1 MREQREGVAMGVIQ
15 ALKET
20 LPIFHEIFKKEI
32 SITLNDRVTREVL
45 FVLDGIKV
53 KTHLKVGFIPEDS
66 SDFRRVAKGEFLKR
80 SVPKEYFGIPMNSEL
95 YPIRENGEVVGILS
109 LLFPLEAQEKVGAF
123 MESLQAI
130 IQDLQLKIHT
140 IAAHSE
146 ELSATSE
153 SISEKSRHALE
164 NSSRSNEVTDFIKT
178 ISKQTNLLGLNA
190 SIEAARAG
198 QYGAGFNIVAQEV
211 RKLSS
216 ETSTATEQIETS
228 LKTITN
234 NVQSLMESMEQ
245 IEVASNEQAE
255 LVQQF
260 SEAIE
265 KLSNVS
271 TQMSYYVKEVLR

>member
-1 MREQREGVAMGVIQ
+1 MSVMQSLV
-15 ALKET
+15 ET
-20 LPIFHEIFKKEI
+20 LPIFHEVFDKEI
-32 SITLNDRVTREVL
+32 AITLNDIETRSVK
-45 FVLDGIKV
+45 FVLDGNKL
-53 KTHLKVGFIPEDS
+53 KLHLKQGTIIDDTPEL
-66 SDFRRVAKGEFLKR
+66 RRVFQGQTIKMD
-80 SVPKEYFGIPMNSEL
+80 VPLEMFGSPMHCEM
-95 YPIRENGEVVGILS
+95 YPVRENGKVVGALS
-109 LLFPLEAQEKVGAF
+109 FIFPAEAQQKVEEY
-123 MESLQAI
+123 MQNLQVI
-130 IQDLQLKIHT
+130 ISDLQLKVT
-140 IAAHSE
+140 AVAAHSE

-153 SISEKSRHALE
+153 AMTERSRQALE
-164 NSSRSNEVTDFIKT
+164 NSQRSNEVTDFIKT

-198 QYGAGFNIVAQEV
+198 QDGAGFNIVAQEV

-228 LKTITN
+228 LKTITS

-245 IEVASNEQAE
+245 VQMASNEQAE

-271 TQMSYYVKEVLR
+271 GQMAHYVKEVIR

>member
-1 MREQREGVAMGVIQ
+1 MSVLQS
-15 ALKET
+15 LTET
-20 LPIFHEIFKKEI
+20 LPIFHEVFDKEI
-32 SITLNDRVTREVL
+32 AITLNDIETRSVML
-45 FVLDGIKV
+45 VLDGSKV
-53 KTHLKVGFIPEDS
+53 KLHLKQGTIIDDSPE
-66 SDFRRVAKGEFLKR
+66 LR
-80 SVPKEYFGIPMNSEL
+80 SVFQGKTIKRDVPVEMFGSPMNSEI
-95 YPIRENGEVVGILS
+95 YPVREKGRVVGALS
-109 LLFPLEAQEKVGAF
+109 FIFPVEAQQKVEEY
-123 MESLQAI
+123 MQSLQAI
-130 IQDLQLKIHT
+130 INDLQLKVT
-140 IAAHSE
+140 AVAAHSE

-153 SISEKSRHALE
+153 TMTDRSKQALE
-164 NSSRSNEVTDFIKT
+164 NSKRSNDVTDFIKT

-228 LKTITN
+228 LKTITS

-245 IEVASNEQAE
+245 VQMASNEQAE

-265 KLSNVS
+265 QLSSVS
-271 TQMSYYVKEVLR
+271 GQMAHYVKEVLR

>member
-1 MREQREGVAMGVIQ
+1 MGVLQ
-15 ALKET
+15 SLVET
-20 LPIFHEIFKKEI
+20 LPVFHEVFNNDIA
-32 SITLNDRVTREVL
+32 ITLNDKDTRKVL
-45 FVLDGIKV
+45 FITDGTKV
-53 KTHLKVGFIPEDS
+53 KTQLKVGSIAENTP
-66 SDFRRVAKGEFLKR
+66 DFQQVVKGKIIKR
-80 SVPKEYFGIPMNSEL
+80 SIPTEHFGIPINSEI
-95 YPIRENGEVVGILS
+95 YPVRENGAVVGVLS
-109 LLFPLEAQEKVGAF
+109 LLFPIEAQGKVEAF
-123 MESLQAI
+123 MESLQSI
-130 IQDLQLKIHT
+130 IQELQSKIHT

-153 SISEKSRHALE
+153 SIAEKSRHALE

-228 LKTITN
+228 LKTITSN
-234 NVQSLMESMEQ
+234 IQALMESVGH
-245 IEVASNEQAE
+245 IEAASNEQAE

-260 SEAIE
+260 SDAIE
-265 KLSNVS
+265 KLSDVS
-271 TQMSYYVKEVLR
+271 GQMAHYVKEVLR

>member
-1 MREQREGVAMGVIQ
+1 MGVLQ
-15 ALKET
+15 SLTET
-20 LPIFHEIFKKEI
+20 LPIFHEVFNKEI
-32 SITLNDRVTREVL
+32 SITLNDSKTREVL
-45 FVLDGIKV
+45 YVTNGTKV
-53 KTHLKVGFIPEDS
+53 KLNVKVGSITEDTP
-66 SDFRRVAKGEFLKR
+66 DFRSVAQGNIVKR
-80 SVPKEYFGIPMNSEL
+80 DVPKEYFGIPMNSEL
-95 YPIRENGEVVGILS
+95 YPVRENGVVVGVLGF
-109 LLFPLEAQEKVGAF
+109 LFPLEAQEKVEAF
-123 MESLQAI
+123 MESLQSI

-140 IAAHSE
+140 VAAHSE

-153 SISEKSRHALE
+153 TIAEKSRQALE
-164 NSSRSNEVTDFIKT
+164 NSSRSNQVTDFIKT

-228 LKTITN
+228 LKTITS
-234 NVQSLMESMEQ
+234 NVQALMESMEQ
-245 IEVASNEQAE
+245 IETASNEQAE

-265 KLSNVS
+265 KLSDVS
-271 TQMSYYVKEVLR
+271 VQMTHYVKEVLR